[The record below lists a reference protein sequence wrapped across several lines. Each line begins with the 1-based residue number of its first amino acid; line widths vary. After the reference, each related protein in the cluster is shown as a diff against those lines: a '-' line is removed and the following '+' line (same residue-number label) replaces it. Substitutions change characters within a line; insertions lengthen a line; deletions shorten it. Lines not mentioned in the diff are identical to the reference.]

1 MEESTQ
7 QPSSTDEATFV
18 RIRKGSIRGRV
29 KSDLPIVFTQE
40 KLSAHGGLEIF
51 RRFLDRTGFTDRLR
65 RVFSLRQFDGDYG
78 SFRITLALIGML
90 LVGGSRIRHLRHLEQ
105 DPVFLRFARLQRLPT
120 DRTVSN
126 TLKET
131 TSAVREELSDLLREV
146 AYDTVRGTGLSRL
159 TLELDGTVLRT
170 GLFVAG
176 AERGFNPHHPKDKS
190 YYPLTAHLAQTGQ
203 LLAVHN
209 REGNVHDSQDA
220 LELLSFLASDIR
232 EKLGRRRLE
241 ARFDGAFFRREILE
255 FLRAS
260 GIEYAIRAP
269 LWDWLGIRPEIEKRR
284 RWKRIRPGI
293 QAFSTKLFIPKWK
306 MRLRVVIYRKKVSH
320 RTRKNFQMDLY
331 DPNDGHYEYSAFA
344 TNKKEGVATLWD
356 FMAGRG
362 GHEKTLCELKQHLA
376 FDTIPTNDWDANSTW
391 QLICALTHNVVRRFQ
406 VTMGARQRA
415 NGRKRTY
422 RWVLESLR
430 TLRYEFFNLPA
441 KLATPGGRAQLRLA
455 VPPDTQRRIETLL
468 AGLPHAAW

>member
-1 MEESTQ
+1 M
-7 QPSSTDEATFV
+7 

-29 KSDLPIVFTQE
+29 KSDLPIVFTRE
-40 KLSAHGGLEIF
+40 KLTAYGGLEIF
-51 RRFLDRTGFTDRLR
+51 RRFLDRSGFTDRLR
-65 RVFSLRQFDGDYG
+65 AVFSLRQFDGDYG

-90 LVGGSRIRHLRHLEQ
+90 LVGGSRLRHLRHLEQ

-131 TSAVREELSDLLREV
+131 TPAIRQELNELLREV
-146 AYDTVRGTGLSRL
+146 AYDTVRETGLSRL

-170 GLFVAG
+170 GLFVDG
-176 AERGFNPHHPKDKS
+176 AARGFNPHHPKDKS

-220 LELLSFLASDIR
+220 LELLSLLASDIR
-232 EKLGRRRLE
+232 EKLGPRHLE
-241 ARFDGAFFRREILE
+241 ARFDGAFFRREMVE
-255 FLRAS
+255 FLETS
-260 GIEYAIRAP
+260 GIQYAIRAP

-284 RWKRIRPGI
+284 RWKRIHPGI
-293 QAFSTKLFIPKWK
+293 QAFSTKLWIPKWK
-306 MRLRVVIYRKKVSH
+306 RRLRVVIYRKRVSY
-320 RTRKNFQMDLY
+320 RSRKNFQLDLY
-331 DPNDGHYEYSAFA
+331 DPSNGHYEYSAFA
-344 TNKKEGVATLWD
+344 TNKKEGLGTLWD

-376 FDTIPTNDWDANSTW
+376 FGTIPTNDWDANSAW
-391 QLICALTHNVVRRFQ
+391 QLISALTHNVVRQFQ
-406 VTMGARQRA
+406 VTMGAVQRN

-430 TLRYEFFNLPA
+430 TLRYELLNLPA
-441 KLATPGGRAQLRLA
+441 KLARPEGRTQLRLA
-455 VPPDTQRRIETLL
+455 ASPETQSRIETILE
-468 AGLPHAAW
+468 ALPDAA